1 MSKILVL
8 GVTGSGK
15 TSSLFP
21 SDKLGIK
28 GLNPKETFLI
38 TVTNK
43 PLSCKGGNK
52 LYPIGTPETGQ
63 RYISNSGEK
72 IAKAMLYINEKRPEI
87 KNIVLDDTNY
97 IMQDYYM
104 ANAARKGYD
113 TFKEIG
119 MDFNYIFV
127 AAENLRQDINFIMMA
142 HCEEYRDSNTDSLS
156 YRFKTVGKM
165 VSDYLTPEGKFE
177 NVLYTKQVFNSQ
189 EKTVNKYFV
198 TNYDGQYPAK
208 TPAGMF
214 DELYIPNDM
223 SIVIEAINKYN
234 NEL

>member
-1 MSKILVL
+1 MFYESSKYIGKKYEQKLVL
-8 GVTGSGK
+8 DTCYEI
-15 TSSLFP
+15 SLLTDVNQFLKLFE
-21 SDKLGIK
+21 SDYNFFLSIGLSNEEYLELSLTLKKKLQLQDDFYIQNC
-28 GLNPKETFLI
+28 L
-38 TVTNK
+38 
-43 PLSCKGGNK
+43 
-52 LYPIGTPETGQ
+52 LYDI
-63 RYISNSGEK
+63 
-72 IAKAMLYINEKRPEI
+72 
-87 KNIVLDDTNY
+87 
-97 IMQDYYM
+97 
-104 ANAARKGYD
+104 
-113 TFKEIG
+113 FKEIG

-142 HCEEYRDSNTDSLS
+142 HCEEYRDSNIDSLS